1 MEGNFVAATSPVAN
15 APHVGWVLLVVDDVQ
30 QQDQFV
36 HQPEFWFFC
45 QEFLE
50 SLSAFLVASLPDG
63 DYALVHGF
71 IGREAEEEFV
81 DSFGD
86 GFFL

>member
-1 MEGNFVAATSPVAN
+1 MEGNFVATTGPVAN
-15 APHVGWVLLVVDDVQ
+15 APHVSRVLLVVDDVQ

-36 HQPEFWFFC
+36 HQPEFGFLC
-45 QEFLE
+45 QEFLQR
-50 SLSAFLVASLPDG
+50 LSPFLVAPLPDG

-71 IGREAEEEFV
+71 VGGETEEEFV
-81 DSFGD
+81 GSFGD